1 MLTPAMLYNSGM
13 SSERQNAIFLLILF
27 ILVGLSVFVT
37 YYRYI
42 VQNDFFYFT
51 TEESIPDRFAPAS
64 YSHI

>member
-1 MLTPAMLYNSGM
+1 M